1 MELGLSVSPKSGNA
15 GSAGKVRILA
25 TISGIDYQP
34 EVLWTFLSTEQPA
47 VAPVLQMASRD
58 GGSNYRAQLDIHLPV
73 PGFQQVT
80 CRVNGDERK
89 VRVYREPEKL
99 QKPLTRQSDFAAY
112 WMSTLISLSR
122 IPMDVRIR
130 ETSTVKGIRLS
141 EVTISS
147 VGRVEVRG
155 WLEEPVKPG
164 RYPAVLRV
172 PGYGG
177 SMEPL
182 GLFTDRVVFS
192 FNPRGHGNSQDT
204 VKGKPEDFWIRGLD
218 DKAGYFYQGCY
229 MDCVRAVEFLAQ
241 HRTVDASRIAVWG
254 GSQGGGLA
262 FATAALSSNVALCL
276 ADIPFLCDWDGYF
289 KLSEWPEMESWI
301 CDASNRSWQTTLK
314 TLSYFDTMNLA
325 GRIRCPVKM
334 GIGLQDDV
342 CPPSTS
348 FAAFNRVRG
357 HREVN
362 IYPTH
367 GHGVPD
373 DHYTAGWHWIE
384 KRFGI

>member
-1 MELGLSVSPKSGNA
+1 MELRLSVSPKSGNA
-15 GSAGKVRILA
+15 GPDGKVRIVA
-25 TISGIDYQP
+25 AISGIDYPP

-58 GGSNYRAQLDIHLPV
+58 GASNYHAQLDIHLPV

-155 WLEEPVKPG
+155 WLEEPVKRG

-182 GLFTDRVVFS
+182 GMFTDRVVFS

-218 DKAGYFYQGCY
+218 DKQGYYYQGCY

-241 HRTVDASRIAVWG
+241 HAAVDASRIAVWG

-262 FATAALSSNVALCL
+262 FATAALSPKVALCL
-276 ADIPFLCDWDGYF
+276 ADIPFMCDWNGYF

-301 CDASNRSWQTTLK
+301 CDAGHRSWQTTLK

-325 GRIRCPVKM
+325 GRVSCPVRM

-348 FAAFNRVRG
+348 FAAFNRVHG
-357 HREVN
+357 PREFH
-362 IYPTH
+362 IYPDQ
-367 GHGVPD
+367 GPGVPD
-373 DHYTAGWHWIE
+373 QHYTAGWRWIE